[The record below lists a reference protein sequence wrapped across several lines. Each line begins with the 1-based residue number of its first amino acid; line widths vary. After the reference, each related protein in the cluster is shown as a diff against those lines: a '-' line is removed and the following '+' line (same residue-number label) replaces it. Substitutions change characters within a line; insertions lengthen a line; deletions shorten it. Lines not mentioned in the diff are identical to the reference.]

1 MWQQFLLIVI
11 FGQAPAQATANPAQS
26 TCVTCHLDMGDPYA
40 APVKLSA
47 QDIHFQKGL
56 SCDSCHGG
64 DPART
69 DPAESMDPRRGFVG
83 KPAGKQIG
91 SFCAGCH
98 AKIDFMRKFNP
109 QARVDQYSEYL
120 TSVHG
125 KKNQAGDP
133 SAATCIDCH
142 GAHGVRAVN
151 NPNSPVYPTNVAETC
166 GRCHSDS
173 KRMGAYGIR
182 TDQQA
187 LYTGSVHGEAL
198 IRQRDLAAPTCND
211 CHGNHGATPP
221 GVDSVAN
228 VCGQCHVTQWD
239 LFGKSP
245 HSKVFAE
252 NDWPACVTCHR
263 NHDIQRTSDTMI
275 GVGQPSL
282 CLNCHAQGSAGYQ
295 AAQQMK
301 SGLADLQS
309 RLAAASD
316 VLEQA
321 ERSGMEVSRPI
332 FQLSEARDRL
342 ILARVEI
349 HAFNAAALQ
358 KIADEGGRIAADSEQ
373 SGRQALAELAY
384 RRKGLA
390 VSALILVCM
399 IGLLLLKIRQL
410 KA

>member
-1 MWQQFLLIVI
+1 MWQQLLLIMI
-11 FGQAPAQATANPAQS
+11 FGQAPAQATVSPAQS
-26 TCVTCHLDMGDPYA
+26 TCVTCHLDMGAPYA
-40 APVKLSA
+40 EPAKLSA

-56 SCDSCHGG
+56 SCNSCHGG
-64 DPART
+64 DPTKT
-69 DPAESMDPRRGFVG
+69 DSEESMDPRKGFVG
-83 KPAGKQIG
+83 KPARKQIG
-91 SFCAGCH
+91 SFCAACH
-98 AKIDFMRKFNP
+98 AKLDFMRKYNP

-133 SAATCIDCH
+133 NVAACIDCH
-142 GAHGVRAVN
+142 GAHGIRAVR

-166 GRCHSDS
+166 GRCHSDP
-173 KRMGAYGIR
+173 KRISPYGIE
-182 TDQQA
+182 TNQQE
-187 LYTGSVHGEAL
+187 LYTKSVHGEAL
-198 IRQRDLAAPTCND
+198 IQQRDLSAPTCND

-252 NDWPACVTCHR
+252 NDWPACVTCHQ

-275 GVGQPSL
+275 GAEQPSL
-282 CLNCHAQGSAGYQ
+282 CLTCHEQGSAGYQ
-295 AAQQMK
+295 AALQMK
-301 SGLADLQS
+301 SSLVALVN
-309 RLAAASD
+309 RLAAARD
-316 VLEQA
+316 VLERA
-321 ERSGMEVSRPI
+321 ERSGMEVSRPV
-332 FQLSEARDRL
+332 FQLSEGRDRL

-349 HAFNAAALQ
+349 HRFNAAALQ
-358 KIADEGGRIAADSEQ
+358 KIVDEGEKIAADSEQ
-373 SGRQALAELAY
+373 SGWQALAELAY

-390 VSALILVCM
+390 VSAVILLCM

-410 KA
+410 RA